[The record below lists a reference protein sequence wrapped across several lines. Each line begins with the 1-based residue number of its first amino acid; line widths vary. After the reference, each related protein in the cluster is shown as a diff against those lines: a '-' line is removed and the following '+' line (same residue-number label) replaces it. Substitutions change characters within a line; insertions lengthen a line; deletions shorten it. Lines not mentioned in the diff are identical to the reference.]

1 MGLSSFKRDRE
12 SVCARTHLSM
22 LWKNGKKKWK
32 SKSKF
37 IITNQ
42 PIKSTT
48 YPNNNVILEISNI
61 WIGKQQQQLS
71 RFQIIQSAAKSV
83 RASFSSC
90 PPSFCLS
97 LSSLFLATRSHKS
110 IPTSHNSKLF
120 FSTSHYFHSPCTV
133 SRFKEED
140 RSGSLFPSFG
150 HLHEG
155 YSRNA
160 SVRLL

>member
-1 MGLSSFKRDRE
+1 MR
-12 SVCARTHLSM
+12 
-22 LWKNGKKKWK
+22 WKNGKKNWK
-32 SKSKF
+32 VRIKNHEHQP
-37 IITNQ
+37 TNQ
-42 PIKSTT
+42 SNQRHIQIIMSFLRSATSGLVSS
-48 YPNNNVILEISNI
+48 NNR
-61 WIGKQQQQLS
+61 LS
-71 RFQIIQSAAKSV
+71 RFQTQKSV

-90 PPSFCLS
+90 PPSLSLS

-110 IPTSHNSKLF
+110 VPTSHSPNLF
-120 FSTSHYFHSPCTV
+120 FPTSHHFYSTCFV

-140 RSGSLFPSFG
+140 RSGSLFSSFG